1 MIRVKIQEEVLEYL
15 RSLPPQ
21 PRHALKVAIKGLS
34 NERGKIKSLTDD

>member
-21 PRHALKVAIKGLS
+21 PRLALKVAIKGLS
-34 NERGKIKSLTDD
+34 MERGNIKSLTDD